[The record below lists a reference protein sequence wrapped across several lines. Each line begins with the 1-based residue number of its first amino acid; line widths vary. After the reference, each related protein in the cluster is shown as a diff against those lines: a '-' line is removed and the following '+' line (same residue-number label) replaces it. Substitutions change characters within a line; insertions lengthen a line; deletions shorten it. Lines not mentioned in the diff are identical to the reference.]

1 MTASYEEII
10 DGEVL
15 MRAAPGERHEA
26 ICARLH
32 AVVTASLTGVT
43 TARLLAPRSIVQL
56 SPGTLLRPD
65 LALVTAATGKLWLA
79 AEIVQA
85 GDHQPDT
92 VLKKQ
97 VYEDLRAP
105 RLWMIDPRYNN
116 VEVYHGGEY
125 GLALRHI
132 LAGRETL
139 AEELLPRLQ
148 LAMNELFAA

>member
-1 MTASYEEII
+1 MTAGYEEII

-15 MRAAPGERHEA
+15 RRAAPGERHEA

-32 AVVTASLTGVT
+32 AAVTASLAGVR

-56 SPGTLLRPD
+56 SAGTLLRPD
-65 LALVTAATGKLWLA
+65 LALVTTATGKLWLA

-97 VYEDLRAP
+97 VYEDLRSP

-116 VEVYHGGEY
+116 VEVYHSGEY
-125 GLALRHI
+125 GLALRQI
-132 LAGRETL
+132 LAARETL
-139 AEELLPRLQ
+139 TEELLPGLK
-148 LAMNELFAA
+148 LAMNDLFAA